1 MIQRFTS
8 NPINVPETFMD
19 NCDVALFQNRVKQ
32 GDEVLRRVTSVQEIE
47 GYSEYEGGVV
57 TREAFSWNPRDD
69 EVQFTGRNNSHVL
82 ENQIATLLG
91 YDDTRKIYDELD
103 RRAEII
109 RRLIDADVT
118 GYHEVNDAIETF
130 QRDGVEALPIDIGGL
145 TGVKP

>member
-1 MIQRFTS
+1 
-8 NPINVPETFMD
+8 MD

-91 YDDTRKIYDELD
+91 YDDTRAIYDELD
-103 RRAEII
+103 RRAEMI

-118 GYHEVNDAIETF
+118 GYHEVNGAIETF
-130 QRDGVEALPIDIGGL
+130 QRDGVEALPIDIAGL
-145 TGVKP
+145 TERVGA